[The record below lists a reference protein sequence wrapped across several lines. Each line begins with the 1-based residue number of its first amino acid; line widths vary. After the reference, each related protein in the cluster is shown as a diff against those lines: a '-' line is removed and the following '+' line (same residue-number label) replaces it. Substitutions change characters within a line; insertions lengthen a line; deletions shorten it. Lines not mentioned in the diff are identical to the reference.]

1 MTQEELYEVVRNWND
16 EKSGERAA
24 VLVSVEKD
32 GDEANS
38 CSAVMGVPYPL
49 IEGVTKAIEQN
60 KEVMLLIA
68 AALGELNNST
78 FDRILNAVTQ
88 ARMMYC
94 KTFDNKEK

>member
-1 MTQEELYEVVRNWND
+1 MTQEELYEVVRNWSN
-16 EKSGERAA
+16 EKIGERAA
-24 VLVSVEKD
+24 VFVSVEKD
-32 GDEANS
+32 GDEAKS
-38 CSAVMGVPYPL
+38 YSTVMGVPYPL
-49 IEGVTKAIEQN
+49 IDGVAKAIEQN

>member
-1 MTQEELYEVVRNWND
+1 MTQEELYEVIRNWND

-24 VLVSVEKD
+24 VFVSVEKD
-32 GDEANS
+32 GDEAKS
-38 CSAVMGVPYPL
+38 YSTVMGVPYPL
-49 IEGVTKAIEQN
+49 IEGVAKAIEQN

-78 FDRILNAVTQ
+78 FDKILSAVTQ

>member
-1 MTQEELYEVVRNWND
+1 MTQEELYEVIRNWND

-24 VLVSVEKD
+24 VFVSVEKD
-32 GDEANS
+32 GDEAES
-38 CSAVMGVPYPL
+38 YSTVMGVTYPL
-49 IEGVTKAIEQN
+49 IEGVAKAIEQN

-78 FDRILNAVTQ
+78 FDRILSAVTQ

-94 KTFDNKEK
+94 ETFDNKEK